1 MKKRILLAPVVAI
14 ACMLT
19 LVLGGCGGASAEDLI
34 RENLESYMGEVD
46 VADEAFVEGLE
57 SSAGEDLDQLGIA
70 ADEFAAAYLDG
81 FGYEIGDITVDG
93 DTATAELTITIK
105 SYTDIMTTFQND
117 FYDWAYSVDPNTLS
131 SQDEIYKQA
140 GQMLL
145 DATNSAEPTSTT
157 VEVNYTKN
165 SDGDWEMDS
174 SSEMELSSVVLA

>member
-57 SSAGEDLDQLGIA
+57 SSAGEDLDQLGIT

-93 DTATAELTITIK
+93 DTATAELTITVK
-105 SYTDIMTTFQND
+105 SYTDIMTT
-117 FYDWAYSVDPNTLS
+117 SRT
-131 SQDEIYKQA
+131 
-140 GQMLL
+140 
-145 DATNSAEPTSTT
+145 TSTT
-157 VEVNYTKN
+157 GRTASTRTRSRAKTMSTSRPVRC
-165 SDGDWEMDS
+165 S
-174 SSEMELSSVVLA
+174 SRRRTAPSPPPRPSR

>member
-1 MKKRILLAPVVAI
+1 
-14 ACMLT
+14 
-19 LVLGGCGGASAEDLI
+19 
-34 RENLESYMGEVD
+34 
-46 VADEAFVEGLE
+46 
-57 SSAGEDLDQLGIA
+57 
-70 ADEFAAAYLDG
+70 
-81 FGYEIGDITVDG
+81 
-93 DTATAELTITIK
+93 
-105 SYTDIMTTFQND
+105 MTTFQND

>member
-57 SSAGEDLDQLGIA
+57 SSAGEDLDQLGIT

-81 FGYEIGDITVDG
+81 FGYEIGDITV
-93 DTATAELTITIK
+93 K

-131 SQDEIYKQA
+131 SQDDVYKQA

-145 DATNSAEPTSTT
+145 EATNSAEPTSTT